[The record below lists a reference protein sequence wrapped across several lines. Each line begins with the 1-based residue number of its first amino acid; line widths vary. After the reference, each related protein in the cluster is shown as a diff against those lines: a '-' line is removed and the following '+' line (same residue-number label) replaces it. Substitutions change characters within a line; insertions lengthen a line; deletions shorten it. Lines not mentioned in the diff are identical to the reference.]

1 MCVAGGG
8 RGGVCN
14 VHMPCWMIVVVT
26 AVCGSKLPLILQ
38 GFVYFSFWIA
48 NGDDFSCQYF
58 QLQECSLLCRS
69 SEYRT
74 LPQYPTVL
82 KKVHTLAQ
90 KLNNFQPPAL
100 AMHFDCAYSLW
111 RDCHEASL
119 IALSSSLFVCK
130 ECI

>member
-1 MCVAGGG
+1 M
-8 RGGVCN
+8 
-14 VHMPCWMIVVVT
+14 HMPCWMIVVVT

-38 GFVYFSFWIA
+38 GFAYFSFWIA

-82 KKVHTLAQ
+82 KKST
-90 KLNNFQPPAL
+90 
-100 AMHFDCAYSLW
+100 HFST
-111 RDCHEASL
+111 ETEQ
-119 IALSSSLFVCK
+119 LSAT
-130 ECI
+130 CIGYAF